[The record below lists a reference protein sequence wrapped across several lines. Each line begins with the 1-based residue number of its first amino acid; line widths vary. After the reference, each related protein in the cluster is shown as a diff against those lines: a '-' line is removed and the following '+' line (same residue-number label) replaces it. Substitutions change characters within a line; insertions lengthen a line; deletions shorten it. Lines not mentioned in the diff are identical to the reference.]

1 MLQSLLDG
9 ILKATKRS
17 NSIETLLQIK
27 IFNQQVNNISAY
39 GGVISINLLQ
49 LSRSEASSVFQSVLI
64 HGGWFG

>member
-1 MLQSLLDG
+1 M
-9 ILKATKRS
+9 
-17 NSIETLLQIK
+17 QIK

-49 LSRSEASSVFQSVLI
+49 LSRSEASRAFQSVLI

>member
-17 NSIETLLQIK
+17 NSTETLMQIK

-39 GGVISINLLQ
+39 GGVINLLQ
-49 LSRSEASSVFQSVLI
+49 LSRSEASCHDPGS
-64 HGGWFG
+64 

>member
-49 LSRSEASSVFQSVLI
+49 LSRSEASAFQSVLI

>member
-17 NSIETLLQIK
+17 NSTETLMQIK

-49 LSRSEASSVFQSVLI
+49 LSRSEASCHDPGS
-64 HGGWFG
+64 